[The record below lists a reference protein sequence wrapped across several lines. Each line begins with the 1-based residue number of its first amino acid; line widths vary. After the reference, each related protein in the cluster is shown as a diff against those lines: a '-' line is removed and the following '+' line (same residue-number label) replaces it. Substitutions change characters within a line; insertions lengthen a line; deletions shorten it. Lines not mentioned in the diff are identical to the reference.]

1 MRLLVMLL
9 LGLHLATELC
19 RGNEGDMGSSESGG
33 FSCGGCTVGTMYH
46 PFYCQHC
53 YRATGGDDEEYS
65 CKRCKFGPSKS
76 KRFICDECTN
86 TDQKTT
92 TITPQPKLE
101 CCNNFIIYNKELK
114 IHYVFHYYE
123 PSNGFPV
130 YKEKCKERDPL
141 IEHVFPKCKKE
152 ELYFHFIGGRWVEL
166 RSRRQDRVYL
176 DGKVVR
182 EYPKFGPPACPEKTL
197 PLLPNALRGE
207 PVAQCC
213 YTDFCYI
220 LSKHT

>member
-1 MRLLVMLL
+1 MHSGHHVPPLL
-9 LGLHLATELC
+9 LPPLLQSNRRWWWRALLQKVQV
-19 RGNEGDMGSSESGG
+19 R
-33 FSCGGCTVGTMYH
+33 TVKIQTIYLWWMH
-46 PFYCQHC
+46 QHWP
-53 YRATGGDDEEYS
+53 
-65 CKRCKFGPSKS
+65 KK
-76 KRFICDECTN
+76 
-86 TDQKTT
+86 T
-92 TITPQPKLE
+92 TITPKPKLE

-166 RSRRQDRVYL
+166 RSRRQDRVHL

-220 LSKHT
+220 LSKHA